1 MWVKNNLFIAVTL
14 SLSGLFLLD
23 CMGIAIKY
31 LRADYPAA
39 QLSVFRNLFGMI
51 PCFIALYFSKDWH
64 DRGRKVVIKRWR
76 FGLARGLIMSFA
88 QLCLYTSYLY
98 LPYALVAT
106 MEYTGPMMITL
117 LAIPLLGEKFG
128 WYKSLA
134 VLTGFIGIIF
144 IMQPWSESFNLY
156 MLLPVMAAFGYSLAR
171 VTALNFSN
179 DTPVP
184 LINLYANIGT
194 LLCAILLVITFNMWE
209 NFKNLYDV
217 LILFIMGI
225 AGGSG
230 VLLLIY
236 GSRKAELSKI
246 MPFDYIEIFFAL
258 ILGWVFFKEW
268 PVDQLFPGALFI
280 VAGGIIIYLRQMNFL
295 KTRDR
300 KV

>member
-1 MWVKNNLFIAVTL
+1 MKNNLFIAVIL

-51 PCFIALYFSKDWH
+51 PCFIALYFSKEWH
-64 DRGRKVVIKRWR
+64 DKGRKVVIKRWR

-209 NFKNLYDV
+209 NFKSLYDV

>member
-1 MWVKNNLFIAVTL
+1 MKNNLFIAVIL

-134 VLTGFIGIIF
+134 VLTGFVGIIF

-217 LILFIMGI
+217 LILFIMGV

-258 ILGWVFFKEW
+258 ILGWIFFKEW

-280 VAGGIIIYLRQMNFL
+280 VTGGIIIYLRQMNFL

>member
-1 MWVKNNLFIAVTL
+1 MKNNLFIAVIL

-31 LRADYPAA
+31 LREDYHAV

-51 PCFIALYFSKDWH
+51 PSLIALYFSTDWREGGKKIIITQWKLGLF
-64 DRGRKVVIKRWR
+64 RGVFVS
-76 FGLARGLIMSFA
+76 AA

-98 LPYALVAT
+98 IPFALVAT
-106 MEYTGPMMITL
+106 MEYTGPMMVTL

-134 VLTGFIGIIF
+134 VISGFIGIVF
-144 IMQPWSESFNLY
+144 IMEPWSEDFNFLIF
-156 MLLPVMAAFGYSLAR
+156 LPIIAALGYSLAR
-171 VTALNFSN
+171 VTALNFKIE
-179 DTPVP
+179 TPTP
-184 LINLYANIGT
+184 IINLYGQVGT
-194 LLCAILLVITFNMWE
+194 LICSLILVVLFNAWE
-209 NFKNLYDV
+209 NFKNLYD
-217 LILFIMGI
+217 IFIIFLMGI
-225 AGGSG
+225 AGGTG

-236 GSRKAELSKI
+236 GSRRAELSKI

-258 ILGWVFFKEW
+258 ILGWLFFKEW

-280 VAGGIIIYLRQMNFL
+280 VAGGIIIYLRQTNFI

-300 KV
+300 KA

>member
-1 MWVKNNLFIAVTL
+1 VKNNLFLAVIL

-209 NFKNLYDV
+209 NFKSLYDV

>member
-1 MWVKNNLFIAVTL
+1 MKNNLFIAVIL

-64 DRGRKVVIKRWR
+64 DKGRNVVIKRWR

-194 LLCAILLVITFNMWE
+194 LLCAIILVITFNIWE
-209 NFKNLYDV
+209 NFKSLYDV

>member
-1 MWVKNNLFIAVTL
+1 MKNNLFIAVIL

-209 NFKNLYDV
+209 NFKSLYDV

-258 ILGWVFFKEW
+258 ILGWIFFKEW

-280 VAGGIIIYLRQMNFL
+280 VAGGIIIYLRQMNSL
-295 KTRDR
+295 ETRDR
-300 KV
+300 KI

>member
-1 MWVKNNLFIAVTL
+1 MKNNLFIAVIL

-209 NFKNLYDV
+209 NFKSLYDV

-258 ILGWVFFKEW
+258 ILGWIFFKEW

>member
-1 MWVKNNLFIAVTL
+1 MKNNLFIAVIL

-23 CMGIAIKY
+23 CMGISIKY

-64 DRGRKVVIKRWR
+64 DKGRKVVIKRWR

-134 VLTGFIGIIF
+134 VLTGFVGIIF

-194 LLCAILLVITFNMWE
+194 VICAIILVISFNMWE
-209 NFKNLYDV
+209 NFKSLYDL
-217 LILFIMGI
+217 LILFIMGF

-280 VAGGIIIYLRQMNFL
+280 VAGGIIIYLRQTNFI
-295 KTRDR
+295 KTRER
-300 KV
+300 KA